1 MKETDFYHLYAP
13 DADRL
18 LAGSA
23 PRHTNNTGPVY
34 PLILALLYPLT
45 GDHFAS
51 GKAVSILAALVA
63 ALTAFTLFRG
73 LFGAAIGLL
82 GLVFVLT
89 NTDFVRFA
97 VQATTDMLF
106 LAVAVPAVLVASSRA
121 GTLGRR
127 AVLAGALSGLAY
139 LVRYAGV
146 FLGPACLFA
155 LACRQ
160 TGDRAARLRAVGLFV
175 AGVLVVISPWLIV
188 SSGSTG
194 HRSTTGHTS

>member
-1 MKETDFYHLYAP
+1 MRPMDAGAVRATAAIALVLAFALVVTWIGSQRRVGNYVKETDFYHLYAP

-18 LAGSA
+18 LAGSV

-51 GKAVSILAALVA
+51 GKAVSSLAALVA

-89 NTDFVRFA
+89 NTDFVRFS

-106 LAVAVPAVLVASSRA
+106 LAVTVPAVLVASSRA

-127 AVLAGALSGLAY
+127 AV
-139 LVRYAGV
+139 
-146 FLGPACLFA
+146 F
-155 LACRQ
+155 
-160 TGDRAARLRAVGLFV
+160 
-175 AGVLVVISPWLIV
+175 
-188 SSGSTG
+188 TG
-194 HRSTTGHTS
+194 HCSTTGHTA